1 MPKRTNKNEPVKY
14 LENARKLLG
23 RSPIEH
29 GTYADIKYVQLG
41 CGAAYLAILK
51 ALDHYL
57 IRRGVDPKKLPK
69 SVDGLRPRRGYR
81 EMIRRHLSMYNGS
94 LSKKFEALYWELHVA
109 GHYRGLL
116 RDVNVVKETLKS
128 AEGFIDKLSSLH
140 S

>member
-1 MPKRTNKNEPVKY
+1 MPKRANTNEPNRY
-14 LENARKLLG
+14 LENARKLLA

-51 ALDHYL
+51 ALDDYL
-57 IRRGVDPKKLPK
+57 IRHGVDPKRLPK
-69 SVDGLRPRRGYR
+69 SVEGYR
-81 EMIRRHLSMYNGS
+81 EMIRKHLSMYDGS

-128 AEGFIDKLSSLH
+128 AEGFIDKLGSLRQN
-140 S
+140 